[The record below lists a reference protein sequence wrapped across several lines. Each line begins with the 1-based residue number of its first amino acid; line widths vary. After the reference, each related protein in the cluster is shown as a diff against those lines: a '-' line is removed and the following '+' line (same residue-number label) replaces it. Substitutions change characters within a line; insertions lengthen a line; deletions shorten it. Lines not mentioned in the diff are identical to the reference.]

1 MGWYALYKWYRPW
14 SKKLKYDVIYWYSY
28 YILTPEEREIR
39 KEQNRKSYNNALL
52 ALNSILSLYNK
63 PMKRW

>member
-39 KEQNRKSYNNALL
+39 KEQNRKSYNNTLL
-52 ALNSILSLYNK
+52 ALNSILNLYNK
-63 PMKRW
+63 PMKR